1 MSYPRLVQNL
11 IEQLTQL
18 PGVGRRSA
26 ERMVFWFL
34 DNSAE
39 QSREFSESIIR
50 LKEGLMF
57 CKECNNLSESE
68 VCLICENPARDH
80 KTICVVED
88 HKHLLAIEK
97 TGMYKGLYHVLLGP
111 ISPAEGR
118 GPDDLKVHTL
128 INRVRAGDVKEVVIA
143 TDPDTE
149 GEMTAIHLTNELK
162 PLGVKVSRIGV
173 GIPMGSSVEY
183 VDASTLAM
191 SMISRREIVQ
201 HENSECIDSFT
212 R

>member
-1 MSYPRLVQNL
+1 
-11 IEQLTQL
+11 
-18 PGVGRRSA
+18 
-26 ERMVFWFL
+26 
-34 DNSAE
+34 
-39 QSREFSESIIR
+39 
-50 LKEGLMF
+50 
-57 CKECNNLSESE
+57 
-68 VCLICENPARDH
+68 
-80 KTICVVED
+80 
-88 HKHLLAIEK
+88 
-97 TGMYKGLYHVLLGP
+97 MYKGLYHVLLGP